1 MYGSFNISS
10 SGLAV
15 QRARLDAISANLANQ
30 STPEFQKVMVEFA
43 SGDPI
48 SGEQLGV
55 HVSSIDRLK
64 SFNPVFEP
72 DNPAARD
79 DGYVYYPDIDY
90 TEMMVDAIEA
100 LRAYE
105 ANIQAVEA
113 TRSMID
119 SALRVL
125 A

>member
-10 SGLAV
+10 SGLAA

-43 SGDPI
+43 SGDPV
-48 SGEQLGV
+48 SGEQMGV

>member
-10 SGLAV
+10 SGLAA
-15 QRARLDAISANLANQ
+15 QRSRLDAISANLANQ

-43 SGDPI
+43 SGDPV
-48 SGEQLGV
+48 SGEQMGV

>member
-10 SGLAV
+10 SGLAA
-15 QRARLDAISANLANQ
+15 QRSRLDAISANLANQ

-43 SGDPI
+43 SGDPT
-48 SGEQLGV
+48 SGEAMGV
-55 HVSSIDRLK
+55 HVSSVERLA
-64 SFNPVFEP
+64 SFNPVYEP

>member
-1 MYGSFNISS
+1 MYGTFDISG
-10 SGLAV
+10 SGLEA
-15 QRARLDAISANLANQ
+15 QRLRLDAISSNLANQ
-30 STPEFQKVMVEFA
+30 DTPEFQKIVVQFA
-43 SGDPI
+43 QGDPEAGN
-48 SGEQLGV
+48 SLGV
-55 HVSSIDRLK
+55 HVEGIERIA
-64 SFNPVFEP
+64 SFTPVYEP
-72 DNPAARD
+72 DNPKARA
-79 DGYVYYPDIDY
+79 DGNVYYPDIDY

-119 SALRVL
+119 SALRVI

>member
-10 SGLAV
+10 SGLAA

-43 SGDPI
+43 SGDPV
-48 SGEQLGV
+48 SGEQMGV

-64 SFNPVFEP
+64 SFSPVFEP

>member
-1 MYGSFNISS
+1 MYGVFDISG
-10 SGLAV
+10 SGLEA
-15 QRARLDAISANLANQ
+15 QRVRMDAISANLANQ
-30 STPEFQKVMVEFA
+30 DTPEFKKIAVQFGV
-43 SGDPI
+43 GDPD
-48 SGEQLGV
+48 SNSPLGV
-55 HVSSIDRLK
+55 HVSGIDRLEA
-64 SFNPVFEP
+64 FNPVYEP
-72 DNPAARD
+72 DNPMARE

-90 TEMMVDAIEA
+90 TEAMVDAIEA

-119 SALRVL
+119 TALRVI

>member
-1 MYGSFNISS
+1 MYGSFDISG
-10 SGLAV
+10 SGLEA
-15 QRARLDAISANLANQ
+15 QRVRLDAISSNLANQ
-30 STPEFQKVMVEFA
+30 DTPEFKKIAVQFA
-43 SGDPI
+43 QGDPG
-48 SGEQLGV
+48 SGNPLGV
-55 HVSSIDRLK
+55 HVEGIRRID
-64 SFNPVFEP
+64 SFIPSFEP
-72 DNPAARD
+72 DNPKARA
-79 DGYVYYPDIDY
+79 DGNVYYPDIDY

-119 SALRVL
+119 SALRVI